1 MSKSKGNVVDPKV
14 LVDRYGSDALRYF
27 LLREIAF
34 GQDGNFNNE
43 ALIQRINSDLAND
56 FGNLLSRTIAMIQKY
71 FNGQLPEEKAATAF
85 DQDLKNTAKETI
97 IKMEEAME
105 KLLFSDSLAEIW
117 NLIRRANKYIDET
130 QPWVLAKDESNKAQL
145 AGVLYN
151 LAEVL
156 RIVSILIQ
164 PFMPATTP
172 KVWNQLG
179 ISEGEFTTWDSIK
192 EWGKLPDNIKV
203 NKGEILFPR
212 IDLED
217 ELKKLEEALK
227 KAQEEMVVK
236 AEEKN
241 TEQYISIDDFSKVEL
256 KVGEVI
262 ECEKVENADK
272 LLKSKIKIGDEG
284 DQKEDV
290 GG

>member
-179 ISEGEFTTWDSIK
+179 ISEGSLQLGT
-192 EWGKLPDNIKV
+192 V
-203 NKGEILFPR
+203 
-212 IDLED
+212 
-217 ELKKLEEALK
+217 
-227 KAQEEMVVK
+227 
-236 AEEKN
+236 
-241 TEQYISIDDFSKVEL
+241 SKSGVSCL
-256 KVGEVI
+256 I
-262 ECEKVENADK
+262 
-272 LLKSKIKIGDEG
+272 I
-284 DQKEDV
+284 
-290 GG
+290 